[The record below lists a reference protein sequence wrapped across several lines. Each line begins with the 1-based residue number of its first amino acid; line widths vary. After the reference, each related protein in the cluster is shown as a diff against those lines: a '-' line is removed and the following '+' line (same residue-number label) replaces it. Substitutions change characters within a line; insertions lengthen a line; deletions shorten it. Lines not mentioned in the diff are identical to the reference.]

1 MRGSA
6 SSMSDLALLQ
16 IRGTAH
22 HSSSTIALASVVTN
36 NRISTT
42 NANQKGKLAA
52 NMDTKQN
59 PVSATLKRL
68 REHYPI
74 FAQFKPLKLGIH
86 KDLLERQFATLQE
99 LRPALTRHT
108 SDSRYL
114 RAIAAGGPRFAL
126 DGGAAG
132 EVSEE
137 EKSVASN
144 WIKDGK
150 PRGTNRPS
158 PSITLQNLI
167 MNANSIKVSL
177 VVTDFAQYLDV
188 ASIGATAVPITVRS
202 GDSELTAALNPKSFR
217 KAQTTFKALDGAAAV
232 VISGEL
238 DVAGKTIKSAGIA
251 VQPKATKP

>member
-1 MRGSA
+1 LEIP
-6 SSMSDLALLQ
+6 D
-16 IRGTAH
+16 TAH
-22 HSSSTIALASVVTN
+22 HCSLPIAFESEVSQI
-36 NRISTT
+36 RISTT
-42 NANQKGKLAA
+42 QLIKKGKSTE
-52 NMDTKQN
+52 NMDIVQN

-68 REHYPI
+68 REHYSI

-114 RAIAAGGPRFAL
+114 RAVAAGGPRFAL
-126 DGGAAG
+126 DGTEVG

-137 EKSVASN
+137 EKSIAST

-150 PRGTNRPS
+150 PRSTNRIATPLPIHS
-158 PSITLQNLI
+158 LI

-188 ASIGATAVPITVRS
+188 VSIGAATVPITVRS
-202 GDSELTAALNPKSFR
+202 GGSELAAVLNPKSFR
-217 KAQTTFKALDGAAAV
+217 KAQAAFKTLDGAAAV

-238 DVAGKTIKSAGIA
+238 DVASKTIKSAGIA
-251 VQPKATKP
+251 VQPKAKKS